1 VPKVSESHLAS
12 RRRQILEAAQRCF
25 AREGFHRTTMQ
36 DVVREAGLS
45 PGAIY
50 RYFPSKA
57 ELVAAIAD
65 ERHQREAALLEAS
78 ARGGNAP
85 DDLRRAMQ
93 RFFESL
99 AEAAERETRRV
110 GIQVWAEALRDPH
123 VLRVVRRGV
132 DLPRARL
139 ATLVRSGQTRGE
151 LRPDLDADALAR
163 AMIALFHGFV
173 LQQAWDPGVRVGS
186 YLEVLDALLDGLRP
200 RRTGRRAAGRG
211 SKRADKHDT
220 SDR

>member
-1 VPKVSESHLAS
+1 VPKVSEAHRAS

-57 ELVAAIAD
+57 ELVAAVAG
-65 ERHQREAALLEAS
+65 ERHEREAALLEA
-78 ARGGNAP
+78 AALGGNVP
-85 DDLRRAMQ
+85 EDLRRAMQ
-93 RFFESL
+93 RFFEPL
-99 AEAAERETRRV
+99 AEPAERETRRV
-110 GIQVWAEALRDPH
+110 GIQLWAEALRDPH
-123 VLRVVRRGV
+123 LLPVVRRGV

-139 ATLVRSGQTRGE
+139 ASLIQSGQTRGE
-151 LRPDLDADALAR
+151 LRRDLDADALAR

-173 LQQAWDPGVRVGS
+173 LQQAWDRRASVAP
-186 YLEVLDALLDGLRP
+186 YLDVLDALIDGLQP
-200 RRTGRRAAGRG
+200 RRTGRPAARHPAANR
-211 SKRADKHDT
+211 SAIET
-220 SDR
+220 E